1 VVETGGLE
9 NRCTGNG
16 TGGSNPSPSATQSG
30 LQKSGYITSR
40 IAENR
45 RNSASGEYVTQIT
58 AIGPLGLE
66 YLSPNDDPR
75 NI

>member
-1 VVETGGLE
+1 VVKTGGLE

-30 LQKSGYITSR
+30 LPEKSGYITSR

-45 RNSASGEYVTQIT
+45 RNSASGEYVRLDWNTSARTTIRET
-58 AIGPLGLE
+58 FSF
-66 YLSPNDDPR
+66 LSN
-75 NI
+75 